1 MATTADSL
9 HDTNLPEPQ
18 FHENFCNIKVVGVG
32 GGGQNAVNRMIGEV
46 HGVEFVVINTD
57 QQALNLSNAPK
68 RVKIGEDLTRGLGA
82 GAQAELGKQA
92 AEESLSEIYEVV
104 KDADLIFITAG
115 MGGGTG
121 SGAAPLVAEAARDA
135 GALAVGVVTMP
146 FKHEGIKRRRTAE
159 TALQQLQ
166 EQVDALI
173 VVENDRLTEIS
184 DKKASAIE
192 CFRIADQMLMQGVL
206 GISDM
211 ITVPGEINLDFA
223 DIRTVI
229 QHGGGAF
236 MAIGM
241 AQGENRAEESVQ
253 AVIQSTL
260 LNTTID
266 GATAVVY
273 NVKSKDSPQMKE
285 LEDIG
290 DAIANAVAPSAE
302 IFSGWAMDPDMDDH
316 LQVTLLATGIPIPLE
331 PATAV
336 DSRERPVPS
345 PRRTQPL
352 NPTKAA
358 AAKSAADGSPVERI
372 QTVRTAQRT
381 SSGLPRFLSN

>member
-1 MATTADSL
+1 M
-9 HDTNLPEPQ
+9 
-18 FHENFCNIKVVGVG
+18 
-32 GGGQNAVNRMIGEV
+32 
-46 HGVEFVVINTD
+46 
-57 QQALNLSNAPK
+57 
-68 RVKIGEDLTRGLGA
+68 
-82 GAQAELGKQA
+82 
-92 AEESLSEIYEVV
+92 
-104 KDADLIFITAG
+104 
-115 MGGGTG
+115 
-121 SGAAPLVAEAARDA
+121 
-135 GALAVGVVTMP
+135 
-146 FKHEGIKRRRTAE
+146 
-159 TALQQLQ
+159 LQQ
-166 EQVDALI
+166 QVDALI

-184 DKKASAIE
+184 DKKASAVE

-229 QHGGGAF
+229 GHGGGAF

-241 AQGENRAEESVQ
+241 AQGENRAEEAVQ
-253 AVIQSTL
+253 AVVSSTL

-290 DAIANAVAPSAE
+290 NAIAAQVAPSAE

-316 LQVTLLATGIPIPLE
+316 LQVTLLATGIPY
-331 PATAV
+331 PADSVTTV
-336 DSRERPVPS
+336 DGRERPLPT
-345 PRRTQPL
+345 PRRTQTPPAK
-352 NPTKAA
+352 PTRDA
-358 AAKSAADGSPVERI
+358 PPIERV
-372 QTVRTAQRT
+372 QTIRTTQRT